1 MGVHTPNPIGDRLKR
16 LGGHGKGASRCAL
29 VCFLMGGSSER
40 VVPSLNLRSL
50 RHGWGGWTRTSNLR
64 GNNPMSL
71 PVGPHPN
78 CGVLLTALA
87 VFAVAIGT
95 VAVLAVAV
103 FAIFAITVF
112 ATATALALVFVTLV
126 VVVVVVVF
134 TTHGCSPIGK

>member
-1 MGVHTPNPIGDRLKR
+1 
-16 LGGHGKGASRCAL
+16 
-29 VCFLMGGSSER
+29 
-40 VVPSLNLRSL
+40 
-50 RHGWGGWTRTSNLR
+50 
-64 GNNPMSL
+64 MSL

-126 VVVVVVVF
+126 VVVVVVVVVF
-134 TTHGCSPIGK
+134 TTHGVPPVSIGCGIATISLESRKSAICSWVELQK